1 MLPCFGFG
9 WGDYQLTT
17 YPVDLLSHLECPG
30 FKIQVIPLKGA
41 DLTPAQACGQFRQEQ
56 LEVPLRLGLDQK
68 PLDFLRYQDLH
79 FSGLGRGK
87 LATSRRISEDQVFLH
102 SFVQSSVESRV
113 DAANG
118 LI

>member
-56 LEVPLRLGLDQK
+56 FIAAPLWPGSVTAGFPPGLAEGSLQPAAGFRK
-68 PLDFLRYQDLH
+68 IRFSSIALSRAAWKVVWMLRT
-79 FSGLGRGK
+79 
-87 LATSRRISEDQVFLH
+87 A
-102 SFVQSSVESRV
+102 
-113 DAANG
+113 
-118 LI
+118 

>member
-56 LEVPLRLGLDQK
+56 FIAAPLWPGSVTAGFPPVSGPSFLWAWQRGACNQ
-68 PLDFLRYQDLH
+68 PQDFGR
-79 FSGLGRGK
+79 SG
-87 LATSRRISEDQVFLH
+87 FPP
-102 SFVQSSVESRV
+102 
-113 DAANG
+113 
-118 LI
+118 

>member
-41 DLTPAQACGQFRQEQ
+41 DLTRRRP
-56 LEVPLRLGLDQK
+56 VDS
-68 PLDFLRYQDLH
+68 
-79 FSGLGRGK
+79 SGR
-87 LATSRRISEDQVFLH
+87 
-102 SFVQSSVESRV
+102 SSS
-113 DAANG
+113 
-118 LI
+118 

>member
-41 DLTPAQACGQFRQEQ
+41 DLTPAQAGGQFRQEQ
-56 LEVPLRLGLDQK
+56 IIAAPLWAGSVTA
-68 PLDFLRYQDLH
+68 

>member
-1 MLPCFGFG
+1 MLPCVGFG

-56 LEVPLRLGLDQK
+56 FIAAPLWPGSVTA
-68 PLDFLRYQDLH
+68 DFLRYQDLH

>member
-56 LEVPLRLGLDQK
+56 FIAAPSSGIRTFISLGLAEGSLQPAAGFRK
-68 PLDFLRYQDLH
+68 IRFSSIALSRAAWKVVWMLRT
-79 FSGLGRGK
+79 
-87 LATSRRISEDQVFLH
+87 A
-102 SFVQSSVESRV
+102 
-113 DAANG
+113 
-118 LI
+118 

>member
-41 DLTPAQACGQFRQEQ
+41 DLTPAQAC
-56 LEVPLRLGLDQK
+56 
-68 PLDFLRYQDLH
+68 
-79 FSGLGRGK
+79 SGR
-87 LATSRRISEDQVFLH
+87 
-102 SFVQSSVESRV
+102 SSS
-113 DAANG
+113 
-118 LI
+118 

>member
-56 LEVPLRLGLDQK
+56 FISLGLVEGSLQPAAGFRK
-68 PLDFLRYQDLH
+68 IRFSSIALSRAAWKVVWMLRT
-79 FSGLGRGK
+79 
-87 LATSRRISEDQVFLH
+87 A
-102 SFVQSSVESRV
+102 
-113 DAANG
+113 
-118 LI
+118 

>member
-41 DLTPAQACGQFRQEQ
+41 DPVSYTHLTLP
-56 LEVPLRLGLDQK
+56 
-68 PLDFLRYQDLH
+68 
-79 FSGLGRGK
+79 
-87 LATSRRISEDQVFLH
+87 T
-102 SFVQSSVESRV
+102 
-113 DAANG
+113 N
-118 LI
+118 

>member
-56 LEVPLRLGLDQK
+56 FIAAPLWPGSVNRWLSTGVSTFISLGLAEGSLQPAAGFRK
-68 PLDFLRYQDLH
+68 IRFSSIALSRAAWKVVWMLRT
-79 FSGLGRGK
+79 
-87 LATSRRISEDQVFLH
+87 A
-102 SFVQSSVESRV
+102 
-113 DAANG
+113 
-118 LI
+118 

>member
-41 DLTPAQACGQFRQEQ
+41 DLTPAQACGC
-56 LEVPLRLGLDQK
+56 LLYTPVDS
-68 PLDFLRYQDLH
+68 
-79 FSGLGRGK
+79 SGR
-87 LATSRRISEDQVFLH
+87 
-102 SFVQSSVESRV
+102 SSS
-113 DAANG
+113 
-118 LI
+118 

>member
-41 DLTPAQACGQFRQEQ
+41 DLTPAQACGQFRPSS
-56 LEVPLRLGLDQK
+56 LAWISNRWISSGIRTFISLGLAEGSLQPAAGFRK
-68 PLDFLRYQDLH
+68 IRFSSIALSRAAWKVVWMLRT
-79 FSGLGRGK
+79 
-87 LATSRRISEDQVFLH
+87 A
-102 SFVQSSVESRV
+102 
-113 DAANG
+113 
-118 LI
+118 